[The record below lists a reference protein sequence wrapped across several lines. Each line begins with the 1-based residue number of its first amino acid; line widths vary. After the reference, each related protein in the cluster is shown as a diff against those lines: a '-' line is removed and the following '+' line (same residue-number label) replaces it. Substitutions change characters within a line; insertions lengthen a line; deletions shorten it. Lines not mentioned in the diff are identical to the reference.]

1 MGIDFDFHVRTR
13 YREIDLPEYFDGSC
27 PFCGSTQVIIR
38 SSRWRELPDL
48 GSPFEKVIDRLKEAY
63 MYCQRMSSHFYP

>member
-1 MGIDFDFHVRTR
+1 MAVV
-13 YREIDLPEYFDGSC
+13 
-27 PFCGSTQVIIR
+27 PFVEAHKLSSD

-63 MYCQRMSSHFYP
+63 MYCQECQATFTPEHPSFPP